1 MRPLIALTLTAI
13 ALGCAGSRA
22 EAPTQQQPTLTQVI
36 LTPDSVAVAP
46 AGTRQF
52 SVAGTWSDGGT
63 AAPTVTY
70 GATGGTITAAG
81 LYTAGSTSGTFRV
94 IAIEQGGTLADT
106 SIVTISASLPPPTLT
121 GLVLSPDTVTLAPA
135 GTKQFN
141 VTGTWSDGSSTTPTV
156 TYGATG
162 GTITTGG
169 LYTAGSTTG
178 TFRVIA
184 RQTGGTAADT
194 STVTISSSTPPPPTL
209 TKLVLSPDT
218 VTLAPAATQQFT
230 VSGTW
235 SDGSTTAPS
244 VTYSATGGT
253 ITTGGLYTAGSSTG
267 TFRVIA
273 KQQSG
278 TLADTSTVTIASGG
292 GGGPTVL
299 FAEKF
304 EDANLAA
311 RGWYDLP
318 GAVTSITTADHIPGD
333 TASLE
338 IDFPAGATVPS
349 PAVGGRH
356 LFTASDAVYLR
367 YWVKYS
373 SNWVGSGQTYQ
384 PHEFLFNTNLD
395 DPYIGP
401 AFTHLTVY
409 IEHNYQNGGIAVLES
424 QDGMN
429 IDQSRAGQD
438 LTNVTENR
446 AISGCNGN
454 ADSSAYTCYQD
465 GSTWVNGKAWQS
477 SGPVFLP
484 NPGTGYKN
492 NWNMVEAYFKLNTIV
507 NGIGQPDGI
516 AQYWFNGQLVIDRRH
531 LYLRTGA
538 HPTMQFNQFLML
550 PYIGDGS
557 PVAQKMWLNDMVVMT
572 AHP

>member
-1 MRPLIALTLTAI
+1 MRHLFALS
-13 ALGCAGSRA
+13 ALGLAAVVLGCTDSKKT
-22 EAPTQQQPTLTQVI
+22 PTQQQPPTLTQVV
-36 LTPDSVAVAP
+36 LTPDSVALPP
-46 AGTRQF
+46 AGSRQF
-52 SVAGTWSDGGT
+52 GVAGTWSDGST
-63 AAPTVTY
+63 TAPTVTY
-70 GATGGTITAAG
+70 SATGGTISATG
-81 LYTAGSTSGTFRV
+81 LYTAGSATGRFRV
-94 IAIEQGGTLADT
+94 IAVEQGGSLADT
-106 SIVTISASLPPPTLT
+106 SIVMISSSAPPPPTLT
-121 GLVLSPDTVTLAPA
+121 TLVLSPDTVTLAQA
-135 GTKQFN
+135 ATKQFS
-141 VTGTWSDGSSTTPTV
+141 VTGTWSDGSTTVPTV
-156 TYGATG
+156 TFTATG
-162 GTITTGG
+162 GT
-169 LYTAGSTTG
+169 
-178 TFRVIA
+178 
-184 RQTGGTAADT
+184 
-194 STVTISSSTPPPPTL
+194 
-209 TKLVLSPDT
+209 
-218 VTLAPAATQQFT
+218 
-230 VSGTW
+230 VS
-235 SDGSTTAPS
+235 
-244 VTYSATGGT
+244 
-253 ITTGGLYTAGSSTG
+253 TGGLYTAGSSTG

-273 KQQSG
+273 KQTGG
-278 TLADTSTVTIASGG
+278 TLADTSTVTIATGGGGG

-299 FAEKF
+299 FEEKF
-304 EDANLAA
+304 EDANLAG
-311 RGWYDLP
+311 RGWYDVA
-318 GAVTSITTADHIPGD
+318 GANITKTDHIPGD

-338 IDFPAGATVPS
+338 IDCPAGATVPS
-349 PAVGGRH
+349 PSVGGRH

-373 SNWVGSGQTYQ
+373 ANWVGSGQTYQ
-384 PHEFLFNTNLD
+384 PHEFLFNVNLD

-429 IDQSRAGQD
+429 IDQSRPNQD
-438 LTNVTENR
+438 LTHVTENR
-446 AISGCNGN
+446 AVSGCNGN

-477 SGPVFLP
+477 SGPVFMP

-538 HPTMQFNQFLML
+538 NPTMQFNQFLML